1 MSKDLSAVCVFD
13 TISRLAV
20 PVLPVIKVD
29 EVDEIIPIAETLLEG
44 GINALEI
51 TLRTSAGLPAIEL
64 AKKRF
69 PEALVSAA
77 TVTSVD
83 QLTRV
88 QDAGVDF
95 VITPGI
101 TPKLLEA
108 AAKLNANLLPGIASP
123 SELMTGLEFGLNR
136 FKLFPAAVVGGV
148 GMLKGL
154 GGPFP
159 DIELCPTGGLNAGN
173 FRDYLSLDNV
183 FCIGGSWMLISENGK
198 FSVEASAAA
207 IREIQDLLNA

>member
-1 MSKDLSAVCVFD
+1 MSKDLSAVSVFD

-29 EVDEIIPIAETLLEG
+29 EVDQIIPIAETLLEG

-51 TLRTSAGLPAIEL
+51 TLRTPAGLPAIEL

-69 PEALVSAA
+69 PDALVSAG
-77 TVTSVD
+77 TVTTVD
-83 QLTRV
+83 QLARV
-88 QDAGVDF
+88 QDVGVDF
-95 VITPGI
+95 VITPGL

-108 AAKLNANLLPGIASP
+108 AVKLDANLLPGIATP
-123 SELMTGLEFGLNR
+123 SDLMTGLEYGLKR
-136 FKLFPAAVVGGV
+136 FKLFPAAVVGGI
-148 GMLKGL
+148 GMLKAL

-159 DIELCPTGGLNAGN
+159 DIELCPTGGLNADN

-183 FCIGGSWMLISENGK
+183 FCVGGSWMLISENGK
-198 FSVEASAAA
+198 FSIDASAAA
-207 IREIQDLLNA
+207 IRNVQDLLNA